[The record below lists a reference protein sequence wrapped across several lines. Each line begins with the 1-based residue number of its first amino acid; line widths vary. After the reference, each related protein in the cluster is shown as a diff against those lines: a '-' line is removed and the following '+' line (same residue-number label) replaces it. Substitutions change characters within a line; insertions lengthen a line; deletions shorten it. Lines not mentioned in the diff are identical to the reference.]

1 MSVVRS
7 KRSDS
12 SLEFLNTARKLQIYT
27 VQKCVSV
34 IPKRYTFYLGTGLAE
49 SAASIYKDLKRGN
62 SVYPV
67 NQHEVQVRRD
77 YFMRAY
83 AELQSLVSQL
93 EVAYEIINFDE
104 NVLHEFGSLISTEMK
119 LVKAIIK
126 TDRERFKNLP

>member
-104 NVLHEFGSLISTEMK
+104 NVLHEFGALISTEMK